1 MMDSRIGRSW
11 LRASGLCRRERE
23 KSTQA
28 RSPEQ
33 PRPVQRM
40 MSLTRRLVL
49 FGALGAAIGTI
60 QGCASSRVTPE
71 PRQQGAPRAA
81 TDGIP
86 DNCCDALERDIV
98 EELNRARTDPRRY
111 ASDLESDLRFYRGNL
126 FRRPTDESALQT
138 REGTSAVREAIEALR
153 KTRPLGALRASS
165 ELSKS
170 ARDHVRDQAPRGLM
184 NHKGTDG
191 SMAWDRVSKYGR
203 WETKVSENMTFG
215 PATGRDVIAALIIDD
230 GIRDRGHRKNI
241 FDPEIRI
248 VGVSCAPHKTYR
260 LMCDIVHAGGLSE
273 DK

>member
-1 MMDSRIGRSW
+1 
-11 LRASGLCRRERE
+11 
-23 KSTQA
+23 
-28 RSPEQ
+28 
-33 PRPVQRM
+33 M
-40 MSLTRRLVL
+40 MSPPRRLVL
-49 FGALGAAIGTI
+49 FGAIGATIATI

-81 TDGIP
+81 ADGIP

-111 ASDLESDLRFYRGNL
+111 ASDLEGDLRFYRGNL

-153 KTRPLGALRASS
+153 KTRPLGALRSSS

-230 GIRDRGHRKNI
+230 GIKDRGHRKNI
-241 FDPEIRI
+241 FDPEIKI

-273 DK
+273 DRH

>member
-1 MMDSRIGRSW
+1 MHSRTGWMW
-11 LRASGLCRRERE
+11 LRANGLCRREKE
-23 KSTQA
+23 STLP

-40 MSLTRRLVL
+40 MSLTRRLV
-49 FGALGAAIGTI
+49 FTGAISAAIATI
-60 QGCASSRVTPE
+60 QACASGRVTPE
-71 PRQQGAPRAA
+71 PRQQGAPRA
-81 TDGIP
+81 TTTGIP

-98 EELNRARTDPRRY
+98 DELNRARTDPRRY
-111 ASDLESDLRFYRGNL
+111 ASSLEGDLRYYRGNL

-138 REGTSAVREAIEALR
+138 REGTSAVVEAIETLR
-153 KTRPLGALRASS
+153 KTKPLGALRPSS
-165 ELSKS
+165 ELTKS

-191 SMAWDRVSKYGR
+191 TMAWDRVSKYGR

-230 GIRDRGHRKNI
+230 GIKDRGHRKNI
-241 FDPEIRI
+241 FDPEIKI

-273 DK
+273 DR